1 MITKWFKQTM
11 KANNVVNSGTAY
23 VFNLPFKNI
32 LNQTRYMA
40 AGAYFQIGNPVS
52 LSVSTSAWGISVG
65 TGDTAATDEDVN
77 LASTI
82 TSGLTGVIT
91 NTHGMD
97 GDDPYVLF
105 NIVLTNSTTSDIVVK
120 EVGFKQN
127 AYSGTTVGATSG
139 ASNTLILVD
148 RTVLSSP
155 LTVPARGNAALQYKL
170 KCSYNF

>member
-11 KANNVVNSGTAY
+11 KANNIVNAGAAY
-23 VFNLPFKNI
+23 VFDLPFKNV
-32 LNQTRYMA
+32 LNQARYMA
-40 AGAYFQIGNPVS
+40 AGSYFQIGNPVS
-52 LSVSTSAWGISVG
+52 LQLSTNTWGISVG
-65 TGDTAATDEDVN
+65 TSDTAATDEDVN

-105 NIVLTNSTTSDIVVK
+105 NIVLTNSTASDIVIR

-127 AYSGTTVGATSG
+127 VYSGTTVGATSG
-139 ASNTLILVD
+139 TGNALILVD
-148 RTVLSSP
+148 RTVLSTP
-155 LTVPARGNAALQYKL
+155 LTVPAKGNAALQYKL

>member
-23 VFNLPFKNI
+23 VFNLPFKNV
-32 LNQTRYMA
+32 LNQARYMA
-40 AGAYFQIGNPVS
+40 AGSYFQIGNPVS
-52 LSVSTSAWGISVG
+52 LQLSATAWGISVG
-65 TGDTAATDEDVN
+65 TSDTAATDEDVN

-97 GDDPYVLF
+97 NDDPYVIF
-105 NIVLTNSTTSDIVVK
+105 NIVLTNSTASDIVIR

-127 AYSGTTVGATSG
+127 VYSGTTVGATSG
-139 ASNTLILVD
+139 TGNNLMLVD
-148 RTVLSSP
+148 RTVLPTP
-155 LTVPARGNAALQYKL
+155 LTVPAKGNAALQYKL

>member
-1 MITKWFKQTM
+1 MITKWFKQAM

-23 VFNLPFKNI
+23 AFNLPFKNI
-32 LNQTRYMA
+32 ANQTRYMA
-40 AGAYFQIGNPVS
+40 AGSYFQIGNPTGLQ
-52 LSVSTSAWGISVG
+52 LSANGWGISVG
-65 TGDTAATDEDVN
+65 TSDTAATDEDVN

-105 NIVLTNSTTSDIVVK
+105 NIVLTNSTTSDIIIK

-127 AYSGTTVGATSG
+127 VYAGASVGATTG
-139 ASNTLILVD
+139 VGNNLILVD